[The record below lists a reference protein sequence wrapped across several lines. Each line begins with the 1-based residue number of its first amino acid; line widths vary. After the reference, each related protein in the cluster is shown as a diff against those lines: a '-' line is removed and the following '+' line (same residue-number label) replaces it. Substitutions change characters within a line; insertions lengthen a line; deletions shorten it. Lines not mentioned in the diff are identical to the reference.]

1 MFVPSM
7 AFCILI
13 DTEILIQCYQYKPVA
28 FTKPPKYSIQIL
40 MAIGIVSL
48 AVSAVLF
55 FFSFLAF
62 TPLVT
67 PPQMLLWF
75 FVTLMVKAVAW
86 SPFIALELYD
96 TVFENIYYD
105 VNFQNNPIKPQTKA

>member
-67 PPQMLLWF
+67 PP
-75 FVTLMVKAVAW
+75 
-86 SPFIALELYD
+86 
-96 TVFENIYYD
+96 
-105 VNFQNNPIKPQTKA
+105 